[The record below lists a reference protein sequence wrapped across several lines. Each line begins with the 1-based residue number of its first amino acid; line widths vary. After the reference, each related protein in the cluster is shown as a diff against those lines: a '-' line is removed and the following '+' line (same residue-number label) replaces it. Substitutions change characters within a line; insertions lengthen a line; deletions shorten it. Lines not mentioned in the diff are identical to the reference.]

1 MNLINNEIGILMV
14 GEDKQIKG
22 GIASVVNAYYISD
35 LIKEHNVIYLPIYIG
50 KNIFIKFYCSV
61 SKDFK
66 IER

>member
-1 MNLINNEIGILMV
+1 MKLSILMV
-14 GEDKQIKG
+14 GEDRKIKR

-35 LIKEHNVIYLPIYIG
+35 LIKEHNVMYLPTYIG
-50 KNIFIKFYCSV
+50 RNIFIEFSCSV